1 MASASSSARCR
12 LPVTHFQFC
21 YRYTRRVA
29 FCFCSGGFPTQL
41 WPAISFESWF
51 TVSRFDHVILYL
63 FPAVYCFV
71 VLRNFKCG
79 FYLRWKRNES
89 VVNNYRG
96 LPLPLRAHES
106 EFGYTYQANVSITD
120 WYKFLGIRAPVV
132 VISLNLLVCFCLRDS
147 LFQVVSVK
155 RGKITVVFLLL
166 LMYVVNPN
174 FENGQS
180 ELVVLSTPS
189 V

>member
-1 MASASSSARCR
+1 M
-12 LPVTHFQFC
+12 
-21 YRYTRRVA
+21 
-29 FCFCSGGFPTQL
+29 
-41 WPAISFESWF
+41 
-51 TVSRFDHVILYL
+51 
-63 FPAVYCFV
+63 
-71 VLRNFKCG
+71 
-79 FYLRWKRNES
+79 
-89 VVNNYRG
+89 
-96 LPLPLRAHES
+96 
-106 EFGYTYQANVSITD
+106 
-120 WYKFLGIRAPVV
+120 
-132 VISLNLLVCFCLRDS
+132 ISLNLLVCFCLRDS